1 MYYAEI
7 KENYLTGNYSEN
19 IKQPYE
25 EYIELDVLPEKRL
38 DFYKVVDT
46 ELVFDENKE
55 IEANGFVEIEE
66 LENFLKETDWYAIRF
81 ADEGTEI
88 PNEIKQ
94 KRKEARNRISELRT
108 IKNSKEQDSYE
119 QV

>member
-7 KENYLTGNYSEN
+7 KDRYLTGNYSKDV
-19 IKQPYE
+19 KQPYE

-38 DFYKVVDT
+38 DYYKVVGS
-46 ELVFDENKE
+46 ELVFDENVQLYYDCE
-55 IEANGFVEIEE
+55 NEIEE

-94 KRKEARNRISELRT
+94 KRKEARNRISELR
-108 IKNSKEQDSYE
+108 NN
-119 QV
+119 